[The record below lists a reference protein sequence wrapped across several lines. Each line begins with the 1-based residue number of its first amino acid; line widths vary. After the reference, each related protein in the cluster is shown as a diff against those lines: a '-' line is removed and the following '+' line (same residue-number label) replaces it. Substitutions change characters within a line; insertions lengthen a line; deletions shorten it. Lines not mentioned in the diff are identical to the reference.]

1 MGSELAKIET
11 TQKMRYRC
19 LKKINESVYQ
29 EYIDA
34 AKECTA
40 NRVYPLSITNG
51 IQTGDIYTD
60 GMGGVLFWHYCGFAY
75 ISGALNPEF
84 LEEIYHEFLVSD
96 TDRRFLLITDSLFI
110 TDYYKNRDLLQ
121 LDRRVEYDHIRLP
134 EKPPVLDDRFITE
147 RITTDNIGNIQGR
160 IVPSFSWQSSDAFFK
175 RGFGFLVKKDSE
187 FSAVAFSSA
196 VSPEE
201 VDIGVETA
209 EAYRRNGL
217 AAFLAGRMC
226 EEIIAQG
233 KKPVW
238 AHAETNE
245 GSRKTALGAGFK
257 PSKVNTVI
265 HKRR

>member
-1 MGSELAKIET
+1 M
-11 TQKMRYRC
+11 
-19 LKKINESVYQ
+19 KKINESAYK

-34 AKECTA
+34 AKECTS
-40 NRVYPLSITNG
+40 NRVYPLSIANG

-60 GMGGVLFWHYCGFAY
+60 GMGSVLFWHYCGFAY
-75 ISGALNPEF
+75 ISGAVNPEF
-84 LEEIYHEFLVSD
+84 LEEIYQEFLVSD
-96 TDRRFLLITDSLFI
+96 TDRRFLLITDSHFI
-110 TDYYKNRDLLQ
+110 IDHYKDRDLLQ
-121 LDRRVEYDHIRLP
+121 LGRRVEYNHVRVP
-134 EKPPVLDDRFITE
+134 EKPPVLDDRLIAE
-147 RITTDNIGNIQGR
+147 RITADNIGLIQGR
-160 IVPSFSWQSSDAFFK
+160 IIPSFSWQSTDAFLE
-175 RGFGFLVKKDSE
+175 RGFGYLVRKGSE

-196 VSPEE
+196 ISLEE

-209 EAYRRNGL
+209 ESYRRNGL

-245 GSRKTALGAGFK
+245 GSRNTALGVGFK
-257 PSKVNTVI
+257 PSKVNMVI

>member
-1 MGSELAKIET
+1 M
-11 TQKMRYRC
+11 
-19 LKKINESVYQ
+19 KKINESAYK

-34 AKECTA
+34 AKECTS
-40 NRVYPLSITNG
+40 NRVYPLSIANG

-60 GMGGVLFWHYCGFAY
+60 GKGSVLFWHYCGFAY
-75 ISGALNPEF
+75 ISGVVNPGF
-84 LEEIYHEFLVSD
+84 LEEIYQEFLVSD
-96 TDRRFLLITDSLFI
+96 TDRRFLLITDSHFI
-110 TDYYKNRDLLQ
+110 IDYYKDRDLLQ
-121 LDRRVEYDHIRLP
+121 LDRRVEYNHIRVP
-134 EKPPVLDDRFITE
+134 EKPQIPDDRFLTE
-147 RITTDNIGNIQGR
+147 RITADNIGYIQGR
-160 IVPSFSWQSSDAFFK
+160 IIPSFSWQSADAFLE
-175 RGFGFLVKKDSE
+175 RGFGYLVRKDSE
-187 FSAVAFSSA
+187 FSAVAFTSA

-245 GSRKTALGAGFK
+245 GSRNTALGAGFQ

-265 HKRR
+265 HKKR